1 MPCSLSDDAL
11 HILDI
16 VLTDFSSSDDHSCH
30 SKKMKTYFRI
40 RYSQRGRR
48 VEDKK
53 INKYFKNGVQ
63 ELQNR
68 GYLTEKCKNPPKY
81 YINNKKMALT
91 ALDAHGFDVAQG
103 IMKKLL

>member
-1 MPCSLSDDAL
+1 MPCSLSDNAL

-16 VLTDFSSSDDHSCH
+16 VLTDYSSSSDHSCH
-30 SKKMKTYFRI
+30 SKKMQTYFRI
-40 RYSQRGRR
+40 RCRQGGRK

-68 GYLTEKCKNPPKY
+68 GYVTEKCKNPSKY
-81 YINNKKMALT
+81 YINNKKMALI
-91 ALDAHGFDVAQG
+91 ALDDHGFDVAQG
-103 IMKKLL
+103 LMRML